1 MNLGLVYVPFLA
13 DTRYLNFTDRDSF
26 EGQSHEELRN
36 FEPGTEITEE
46 HKAKFSHELIGGAAA
61 YEAMK
66 AYEEHQEKNGS
77 FDLLS
82 SPMIQSTNILSGKP
96 DSHAQAKE
104 ILAGLAGA
112 FIDREV
118 ETKGLD
124 FVDREK
130 AKYHARQQLE
140 EASAQDF

>member
-1 MNLGLVYVPFLA
+1 MGWF
-13 DTRYLNFTDRDSF
+13 DEFSD
-26 EGQSHEELRN
+26 EGQAHKELKN
-36 FEPGTEITEE
+36 FEAGTEVTEE
-46 HKAKFSHELIGGAAA
+46 HKAKFSHQVIGGAAA

-66 AYEEHQEKNGS
+66 AYEEHQAKN
-77 FDLLS
+77 
-82 SPMIQSTNILSGKP
+82 GKP
-96 DSHAQAKE
+96 DNHAQAKE

-118 ETKGLD
+118 ESKGLD

-130 AKYHARQQLE
+130 AKYHARKQLE

>member
-1 MNLGLVYVPFLA
+1 MGWF
-13 DTRYLNFTDRDSF
+13 DS
-26 EGQSHEELRN
+26 EQGDAYGQLSN
-36 FEPGTEITEE
+36 FEAGSEVTEE
-46 HKAKFSHELIGGAAA
+46 HKAKFTHEFIGGAAA

-66 AYEEHQEKNGS
+66 AYEEHQAKNG
-77 FDLLS
+77 
-82 SPMIQSTNILSGKP
+82 KP
-96 DSHAQAKE
+96 ESHAQAKE

-124 FVDREK
+124 FVDRER
-130 AKYHARQQLE
+130 AKRHARQQLE

>member
-1 MNLGLVYVPFLA
+1 MGWFA

-36 FEPGTEITEE
+36 FEPGTEVTEE

-66 AYEEHQEKNGS
+66 AYEEHQEKNG
-77 FDLLS
+77 
-82 SPMIQSTNILSGKP
+82 KP
-96 DSHAQAKE
+96 DNHAQAKE

-140 EASAQDF
+140 QASAQDF